1 MHPGD
6 RAAFWVNHV
15 IKHGGEYMRNPALEL
30 NFVQRNLL
38 DVIAFLVAGTLCVL
52 IVLVLTVRCVFRCLK
67 SICCG
72 SKEKRD

>member
-1 MHPGD
+1 
-6 RAAFWVNHV
+6 
-15 IKHGGEYMRNPALEL
+15 MRSPALEL

-38 DVIAFLVAGTLCVL
+38 DVIAFLLAGTICVL